1 MDGRW
6 SGRGA
11 ISRRR
16 TRRGT
21 TYRCAKK
28 GAGHLLDGPRLLLL
42 LTGRAHKIPDWLP
55 LTGSAHDVASA
66 PLLLGGP
73 WLLVRGARTR
83 HRATMHAPPRIN
95 VPPRRTSTAPSLVES
110 CSSEEHGCATEDH
123 ACSSEDQRSSSD
135 EHRCSWVAPRC
146 SSEEEPTFSKAQY
159 VGTRTQAGTAN
170 GVNACSPDRP
180 RGAATRERTAEMR
193 RRISSMVGRG
203 PPYGRIANA
212 RGSATIVA

>member
-1 MDGRW
+1 MTSPAHRSSSEDHGC
-6 SGRGA
+6 S
-11 ISRRR
+11 SEE
-16 TRRGT
+16 
-21 TYRCAKK
+21 
-28 GAGHLLDGPRLLLL
+28 H
-42 LTGRAHKIPDWLP
+42 GRATERPCML
-55 LTGSAHDVASA
+55 LRGSTFR
-66 PLLLGGP
+66 PGGP
-73 WLLVRGARTR
+73 ALLHPWWNRAPPRSTAAPPRT
-83 HRATMHAPPRIN
+83 THAPPRIN
-95 VPPRRTSTAPSLVES
+95 VPPRRTNSDPPLVES